1 MAWCAGVSCAGH
13 LTMLTPQTIAIRIA
27 LCVLLV
33 LTLLGGGFY
42 AGMRFQQGREAL
54 REKTDLVATAE
65 AYRKQ
70 LQDAAQD
77 FRTAAD
83 RMARISEDYQAAQAD
98 GESFYA
104 DLRTQWQQYWRSRP
118 DLAGCALDAD
128 GLRLWN
134 DANRGSFAD
143 PAAADPGRPAST
155 VPAAAAGEG
164 RKPSGAGGEPRPGD
178 EALRQLHRAP
188 QAPGRRG
195 S

>member
-1 MAWCAGVSCAGH
+1 
-13 LTMLTPQTIAIRIA
+13 MLTPQTLA
-27 LCVLLV
+27 LRVVISILLV
-33 LTLLGGGFY
+33 VALVGGGFY
-42 AGMRFQQGREAL
+42 GGVRFQQGREAL

-104 DLRTQWQQYWRSRP
+104 ELRSRWQAYFRSRP

-134 DANRGSFAD
+134 DANRGDFAD
-143 PAAADPGRPAST
+143 PSAADPDRPASA
-155 VPAAAAGEG
+155 VPAPAGGEG
-164 RKPSGAGGEPRPGD
+164 RDAAGVGRKPHAGD

-188 QAPGRRG
+188 QAAGGRG
-195 S
+195 P